1 MRAIE
6 QGTSLSAKVREFL
19 QEYANEPQGRV
30 QRQRAQATRR
40 LMGSDACG
48 GGGAA
53 CGRHGG
59 CAAVSPRS
67 THAARRAV
75 CRRLPRKRTQGARP
89 QRRQGRSCHT
99 PMRAADA
106 CPPLSSTPTFW
117 RTAPTAPCLPI
128 NAARARWSKG
138 CRLRARPWSARRCW
152 SSCST
157 RSLASRSCRWR
168 PRRRWCWPAPPGPW
182 STDLALVTGAVSN
195 SIAQQVSIW
204 DAMVIE
210 AAFRAEA
217 QALYS
222 EDFAHGR
229 HFGTLVVIN
238 PFLT

>member
-1 MRAIE
+1 M
-6 QGTSLSAKVREFL
+6 
-19 QEYANEPQGRV
+19 
-30 QRQRAQATRR
+30 QAT
-40 LMGSDACG
+40 SAE
-48 GGGAA
+48 A
-53 CGRHGG
+53 H
-59 CAAVSPRS
+59 
-67 THAARRAV
+67 ARREAAAPA
-75 CRRLPRKRTQGARP
+75 RPILPHAHESSGRLPAAFVDTNVLAYCTDGAVP
-89 QRRQGRSCHT
+89 ANQR
-99 PMRAADA
+99 
-106 CPPLSSTPTFW
+106 
-117 RTAPTAPCLPI
+117 
-128 NAARARWSKG
+128 
-138 CRLRARPWSARRCW
+138 SARSLVERLSIAGEAVVSTQCW

-210 AAFRAEA
+210 AALRAEA